1 MMASLRAAKSC
12 ACQNKKFN
20 GETMKKVFTVISLF
34 VTMSLLL
41 AACGSGAPAPKV
53 ALFLARGGLG
63 DKAFNDSANEGLQK
77 AAKELGAEVKTF
89 DYEQDNVE
97 ANVRKAAQD
106 GYTFIIGLGSENSS
120 AIGTVAKE
128 FPEIKFA
135 VIDSTADGANVTSVT
150 FSELEGDFLAGALAA
165 LMSPNSKIAYIGGAD
180 VLVIRRIQ
188 FGFEQG
194 AKYVKPDIQIAAQN
208 IGGKDDFSGFA
219 KPDEAKKIAAQMY
232 ADGADVIYAAAGG
245 STLGAMD
252 AAKES
257 GKPIITTG
265 SDQRYLAPE
274 VVATSR
280 TKNMNEAVFMLI
292 QKFVKGELQAGKIQL
307 DYKSGG
313 IGIAPLSDFVPAD
326 VASQFDAIRKDLDS
340 GKITVQPYTGQ

>member
-1 MMASLRAAKSC
+1 
-12 ACQNKKFN
+12 
-20 GETMKKVFTVISLF
+20 MKKVFTVISIFAVL
-34 VTMSLLL
+34 SLLL
-41 AACGSGAPAPKV
+41 AACGGATKPKV

-77 AAKELGAEVKTF
+77 AAQELGVEVMTF
-89 DYEQDNVE
+89 DYQQDTQEENI
-97 ANVRKAAQD
+97 RKAAQA
-106 GYTFIIGLGSENSS
+106 GYKLIIGLGSENSS
-120 AIGTVAKE
+120 AIANIAKE
-128 FPEIKFA
+128 FAEIKFA
-135 VIDSTADGANVTSVT
+135 VIDATAEGANVTSVT

-165 LMSPNSKIAYIGGAD
+165 LMSDNNKIAYLGGAD

-194 AKYVKPDIQIAAQN
+194 AKYIKPDIEIVVQD

-245 STLGAMD
+245 SVLGAIE

-257 GKPIITTG
+257 AKPIITTG
-265 SDQRYLAPE
+265 SDQRYLASE
-274 VVATSR
+274 VIATSR
-280 TKNMNEAVFMLI
+280 TKNMNAAVFALI
-292 QKFVKGELQAGKIQL
+292 QKFIKGELQSGVVQL

-313 IGIAPLSDFVPAD
+313 IGIASLSDFVSD
-326 VASQFDAIRKDLDS
+326 SVSTQFDSIRKDLES
-340 GKITVQPYTGQ
+340 GKIIVQPFVDK